1 VLGGR
6 GGGGAPPPPPPP
18 PPTPPTPP
26 PPPPPPPTTNI
37 PASIAAKNAEL
48 FKGSREFPDLLNMAL
63 KGSSLADQVEVKYDA
78 TSTRHTDNSSSSPG
92 RTTAGESNG
101 TDKNGKRWR
110 RKGH

>member
-1 VLGGR
+1 
-6 GGGGAPPPPPPP
+6 
-18 PPTPPTPP
+18 
-26 PPPPPPPTTNI
+26 
-37 PASIAAKNAEL
+37 
-48 FKGSREFPDLLNMAL
+48 MAL